1 MLLIQA
7 EHAGRSRLRVVF
19 GDAVVSCSLAADAT
33 FGEIARTL
41 GELSNQLHGKPV
53 AIDVILAARESSSA
67 RRIVRR
73 PSPKIRR

>member
-19 GDAVVSCSLAADAT
+19 SDAVVSCSLAADAT

-41 GELSNQLHGKPV
+41 GELSNPRCGDPV
-53 AIDVILAARESSSA
+53 AIDVTLRSREGY
-67 RRIVRR
+67 
-73 PSPKIRR
+73 PIRRLLRRRGFGSPR